1 MGESTVMPGK
11 GEDDQGAAIDTNWN
25 CNTGTAS
32 TVPAAAVGALSDF
45 KNAFVTANP
54 AVATGAALVEGQTSV
69 TGDDVTKMVT
79 VETCFAEITENNAS
93 VCKSG
98 NAESTMK
105 NEIMVE

>member
-11 GEDDQGAAIDTNWN
+11 GEDDQGAAVDTNWS
-25 CNTGTAS
+25 CDTGTAS

-45 KNAFVTANP
+45 KNAFATASP
-54 AVATGAALVEGQTSV
+54 AVSSSATLAEGQTNVS
-69 TGDDVTKMVT
+69 GDDVSKIVT

-93 VCKSG
+93 ACKSG